1 MSPEPDAIA
10 TTATMDESSN
20 ASTVTTR
27 EARVR
32 RGAARAGAGRFI
44 GRAAVGITGAIV
56 GALCGFTAAI
66 LTTTNVIAG
75 EAPIKEPVAVAA
87 LAGPSVARPSIA
99 GRWSGQPYAI
109 QNDATR
115 CDNGECK
122 LVLDIVPCAAG
133 WCGIEVDKANAC
145 AAEAMQLKTH
155 SDQKR
160 QNAFEG
166 KLSLGKDT
174 QSYVIDATVE
184 PAEDGRPATL
194 EIVGDTGPEFRWF
207 RRSFPFHTAL
217 TRIGDAVCKANE
229 KPVS

>member
-1 MSPEPDAIA
+1 MSPKPDAIA
-10 TTATMDESSN
+10 TTATMDESAK
-20 ASTVTTR
+20 ASMVTTR
-27 EARVR
+27 EVRVE
-32 RGAARAGAGRFI
+32 RGAARAGTGSFI

-75 EAPIKEPVAVAA
+75 EAPIAEPVAVAV
-87 LAGPSVARPSIA
+87 LAGPSLA

-115 CDNGECK
+115 CENGECK

-133 WCGIEVDKANAC
+133 WCGIEIDKANAC

-174 QSYVIDATVE
+174 QSYVIDASVE
-184 PAEDGRPATL
+184 PAEEGRPATL

-207 RRSFPFHTAL
+207 RRSFPFHAAL
-217 TRIGDAVCKANE
+217 TRISDAVCKANE

>member
-1 MSPEPDAIA
+1 MV
-10 TTATMDESSN
+10 ESTN

-27 EARVR
+27 EARVG
-32 RGAARAGAGRFI
+32 RGAARAGAGRCI
-44 GRAAVGITGAIV
+44 GRATVGITGAIV

-66 LTTTNVIAG
+66 LTTTYVVAG
-75 EAPIKEPVAVAA
+75 EVPITEPVTTAA
-87 LAGPSVARPSIA
+87 FAGTSVASPSLA
-99 GRWSGQPYAI
+99 GRWSGAPYAI
-109 QNDATR
+109 QNDTTR
-115 CDNGECK
+115 CENGACK

-133 WCGIEVDKANAC
+133 WCGIEVDKANTC

-174 QSYVIDATVE
+174 QAYVIDANVE
-184 PAEDGRPATL
+184 PADDGRPATL

-207 RRSFPFHTAL
+207 RRSFPFHASL
-217 TRIGDAVCKANE
+217 TRIGDAVCKVNE
-229 KPVS
+229 KPTS

>member
-1 MSPEPDAIA
+1 MSPAPDPIA
-10 TTATMDESSN
+10 TTATPNESIN
-20 ASTVTTR
+20 ASAITARDV
-27 EARVR
+27 RVR
-32 RGAARAGAGRFI
+32 SGAARSGAGRVI
-44 GRAAVGITGAIV
+44 GRAVVGITPAIV

-66 LTTTNVIAG
+66 ATTTNVIAG
-75 EAPIKEPVAVAA
+75 DVPMTEPVPIAA
-87 LAGPSVARPSIA
+87 FSGPSLTVPSLD
-99 GRWSGQPYAI
+99 GRWSGAPYAI
-109 QNDATR
+109 QNDASR
-115 CDNGECK
+115 CENGECK

-133 WCGIEVDKANAC
+133 WCGIEVTKANVC
-145 AAEAMQLKTH
+145 GGEAMQLKTH

-174 QSYVIDATVE
+174 QAYVIDANVQ

-207 RRSFPFHTAL
+207 RRSFPFHAAL
-217 TRIGDAVCKANE
+217 TRISDAVCKATE

>member
-1 MSPEPDAIA
+1 MSPDPDPTA
-10 TTATMDESSN
+10 TTATPNESIN
-20 ASTVTTR
+20 TSTITAR
-27 EARVR
+27 EARGR
-32 RGAARAGAGRFI
+32 PDAARAGAGRVI
-44 GRAAVGITGAIV
+44 RRAVFGITGAIV

-66 LTTTNVIAG
+66 ATTTNVIAG
-75 EAPIKEPVAVAA
+75 DMPMTGPVAF
-87 LAGPSVARPSIA
+87 AGPSLA
-99 GRWSGQPYAI
+99 GRWSGAPYAI

-115 CDNGECK
+115 CENGECK
-122 LVLDIVPCAAG
+122 FVLDIVACAAG

-145 AAEAMQLKTH
+145 AGEALQLKTH

-160 QNAFEG
+160 RNAFEG

-174 QSYVIDATVE
+174 QSYVIDASVE

-207 RRSFPFHTAL
+207 RRSFPFHAAL
-217 TRIGDAVCKANE
+217 TRISDAVCRANE

>member
-1 MSPEPDAIA
+1 MSPKPDAIA
-10 TTATMDESSN
+10 TTATMEESAN
-20 ASTVTTR
+20 ASMATTR
-27 EARVR
+27 EVRVE
-32 RGAARAGAGRFI
+32 RGTARAGTGSFI

-75 EAPIKEPVAVAA
+75 EAPITEPVAVAV
-87 LAGPSVARPSIA
+87 LAGPSLA

-115 CDNGECK
+115 CGNGECK
-122 LVLDIVPCAAG
+122 LVVDIVPCAAG

-184 PAEDGRPATL
+184 PAEEGRPATL

-207 RRSFPFHTAL
+207 RRSFPFQAAL
-217 TRIGDAVCKANE
+217 TRISDAVCKANE